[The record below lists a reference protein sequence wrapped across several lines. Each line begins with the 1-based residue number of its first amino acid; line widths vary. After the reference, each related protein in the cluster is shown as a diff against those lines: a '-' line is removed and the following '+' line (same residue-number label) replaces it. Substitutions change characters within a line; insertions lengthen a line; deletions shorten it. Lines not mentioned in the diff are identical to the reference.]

1 MPKGVDVEHMNDFP
15 IPAQDIS
22 TAAYS
27 GSDLIKEVCWFVDNS
42 REKKPMQAQKR
53 ANAFGLYD
61 MSGNVCEWVWDSWEL
76 DGYTREKPVDP
87 VIHQNTPW
95 RTYRS
100 GGFSS
105 DSWNA
110 RASFRAM
117 LDAYYR
123 FPSHGFRCAKNIGQ
137 EDGQKEGDEY
147 AL

>member
-61 MSGNVCEWVWDSWEL
+61 MSGNVSEWVWDFYSN
-76 DGYTREKPVDP
+76 YP
-87 VIHQNTPW
+87 
-95 RTYRS
+95 
-100 GGFSS
+100 
-105 DSWNA
+105 
-110 RASFRAM
+110 ASPPEIFPHP
-117 LDAYYR
+117 LDACDGCDSR
-123 FPSHGFRCAKNIGQ
+123 TVRGGSWWHFPVASRTTARVGYQPDYPLLPPAKDSTVGFRIARTAPASGN
-137 EDGQKEGDEY
+137 
-147 AL
+147 